1 MSEEKKKAS
10 TKKEETKAKV
20 ETKAKTETKA
30 KEETKKKE
38 EAKPKEESKKEKA
51 AEEVPEEKPK
61 KQIYKKIKCN
71 LWRTRL
77 HAEELGIYQQMK
89 YQAKTR
95 MFSKNF
101 DIQGVV
107 EIDGEKQFIIAYN
120 KEDFHEN
127 KKRLVLRLFTIMEE
141 KMGVSEGGN
150 FQGGIELSYTH
161 SLVQSI
167 ETKRPSPIFYTHLPS
182 TPMMAQIARGHRF
195 MRTRWSWPLLPE
207 QKGDKF
213 QLILANGSIGFGND
227 YEILLGD
234 KIVGKVDHQRV
245 TKDVEIEIY
254 DENLAKDKTFVSI
267 LTLFGCACFFMKEI
281 KKIIKT
287 YLKPLKDTGTSDYLP
302 PKFELD
308 LFKNPRMIKR

>member
-10 TKKEETKAKV
+10 TKKKETEKP
-20 ETKAKTETKA
+20 
-30 KEETKKKE
+30 KEESKVKE
-38 EAKPKEESKKEKA
+38 EAKPKKEPKPKEETKKEKA
-51 AEEVPEEKPK
+51 AEVVPEEKPK

-89 YQAKTR
+89 YEAKTR

-101 DIQGVV
+101 DIEGVV
-107 EIDGEKQFIIAYN
+107 EVDGEKQFIIAYN
-120 KEDFHEN
+120 KKDFHDE

-150 FQGGIELSYTH
+150 FQGGVELSYTH

-167 ETKRPSPIFYTHLPS
+167 ETKRPAAVFFTHLPT

-213 QLILANGSIGFGND
+213 QLVLANGSIGFGND
-227 YEILLGD
+227 YNICLGD
-234 KIVGKVDHQRV
+234 VIVAKVDHQKV

-267 LTLFGCACFFMKEI
+267 LTLFGCICFFMNDI
-281 KKIIKT
+281 KKFVKKHLKT
-287 YLKPLKDTGTSDYLP
+287 LRDTGTSDYLP